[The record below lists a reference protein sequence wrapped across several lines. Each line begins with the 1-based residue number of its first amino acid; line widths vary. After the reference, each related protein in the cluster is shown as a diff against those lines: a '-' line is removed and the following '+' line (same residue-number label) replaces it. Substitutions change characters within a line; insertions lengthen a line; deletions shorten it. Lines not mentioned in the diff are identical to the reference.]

1 MGCDARTAGEHPGT
15 PLSRLDP
22 GVDDIALGTRG
33 KSEIFAIAVALS
45 HGPLVNIVPGPY
57 ASTNGVHRL
66 GERATTGTGHPVLH
80 RLTGHPES
88 LCDLGTSHEIGNEA
102 NDAQPLHLQL
112 RHRSTRSVLE
122 RAPLADHRHE
132 VVPRVISPGS
142 SVELVD
148 ELIDEFDATA
158 GTDHTGHD
166 FVTVVGKGRTFE
178 DAARA
183 AVTELQVKGLCIIR
197 LVPDLVT
204 RSEIAERLG
213 VTRQAVQHWVTGSR
227 RRTFPKAVNPVGGGV
242 WSWHDVHEWAVAQG
256 HCDREDLAFPTSA
269 ECDVINA
276 WIESGQR
283 GPRMFSSG
291 PRVTTHGTMVV
302 ACSDTTTAGQRLVSL
317 ERTRRAEVMDS
328 GLSGLGGRGL

>member
-1 MGCDARTAGEHPGT
+1 MSLARSTSRLTASEPTSAESAEPTVHHLRASCPFERDEALPCSRGVGARHNHCSMGCDARTAGEHPGT

-45 HGPLVNIVPGPY
+45 HGPIVNIVPGPY

-148 ELIDEFDATA
+148 ELIDERI
-158 GTDHTGHD
+158 GNGLNMKGHL
-166 FVTVVGKGRTFE
+166 E
-178 DAARA
+178 QHSPIPS
-183 AVTELQVKGLCIIR
+183 AVA
-197 LVPDLVT
+197 
-204 RSEIAERLG
+204 RSETIRCPRARPLH
-213 VTRQAVQHWVTGSR
+213 A
-227 RRTFPKAVNPVGGGV
+227 
-242 WSWHDVHEWAVAQG
+242 HE
-256 HCDREDLAFPTSA
+256 
-269 ECDVINA
+269 
-276 WIESGQR
+276 
-283 GPRMFSSG
+283 
-291 PRVTTHGTMVV
+291 
-302 ACSDTTTAGQRLVSL
+302 
-317 ERTRRAEVMDS
+317 
-328 GLSGLGGRGL
+328 

>member
-1 MGCDARTAGEHPGT
+1 MCM
-15 PLSRLDP
+15 
-22 GVDDIALGTRG
+22 
-33 KSEIFAIAVALS
+33 
-45 HGPLVNIVPGPY
+45 
-57 ASTNGVHRL
+57 
-66 GERATTGTGHPVLH
+66 ERACSRAADRLASSDCRRDGTVLFEMTFH
-80 RLTGHPES
+80 VQ
-88 LCDLGTSHEIGNEA
+88 A
-102 NDAQPLHLQL
+102 
-112 RHRSTRSVLE
+112 
-122 RAPLADHRHE
+122 
-132 VVPRVISPGS
+132 VPNA
-142 SVELVD
+142 LVD

-276 WIESGQR
+276 WIESEQR